1 MKLNDKQI
9 AALEGKGFKRWTK
22 GSMDRLY
29 IDATEMGLEL
39 TYYKTGNVSS
49 ATWQGEQISNS
60 QGRAYKYAKTY
71 IDVTTG
77 EVISTND
84 TLREAAEAILSE
96 VERENAEEAVEVAT
110 AQEGTE
116 KIDDVKSRVIDLAAS
131 YFANWR
137 AAMAAHE
144 ADDERDY
151 RCKYE
156 GAQLTAALL
165 GIEEREIEEHAWKKW
180 GDEIG
185 RVYAEE
191 NQ

>member
-1 MKLNDKQI
+1 MKLNEKQI

-39 TYYKTGNVSS
+39 TYYKTGNVSG

-71 IDVTTG
+71 IDVATG
-77 EVISTND
+77 EVVSTND

-96 VERENAEEAVEVAT
+96 VERESAEEAEAVAP
-110 AQEGTE
+110 AQEAAAE
-116 KIDDVKSRVIDLAAS
+116 NDDVKNRVIDLAAS
-131 YFANWR
+131 YYAMWR

-144 ADDERDY
+144 VDDERDY
-151 RCKYE
+151 RCRFE

-165 GIEEREIEEHAWKKW
+165 GIEEREIVEHAWKKW

-185 RVYAEE
+185 RAYADE